1 MKRNIRTILVFV
13 MALATLALGAC
24 TAAGTRGGMSQSEQ
38 QSTWPQHS
46 GYLINGD

>member
-1 MKRNIRTILVFV
+1 MKRNIRTTLVLV

-24 TAAGTRGGMSQSEQ
+24 TATGTRGGMSQSEQ
-38 QSTWPQHS
+38 QSAWPRDA